1 MLKHTNKSSDL
12 MSCIDKIMAEAAE
25 VSHSSVNFA
34 GSKVIIKA
42 KLKFPTQVVFL
53 QHHVA
58 SYP

>member
-1 MLKHTNKSSDL
+1 
-12 MSCIDKIMAEAAE
+12 MSFIDKIMAEAAE

-42 KLKFPTQVVFL
+42 KHKFPIQVAFL
-53 QHHVA
+53 WHHIA